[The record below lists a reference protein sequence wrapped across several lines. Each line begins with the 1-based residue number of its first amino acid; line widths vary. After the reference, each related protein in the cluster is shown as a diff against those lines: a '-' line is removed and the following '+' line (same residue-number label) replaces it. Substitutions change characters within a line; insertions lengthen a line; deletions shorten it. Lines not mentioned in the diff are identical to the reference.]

1 MKRKKEREKEER
13 KKTIFNFG
21 RFFFFFFFSSGREE
35 EEEEGSLKGPL
46 LKAPTPL
53 PRRDITSS
61 FFSHTTHAHYHSNA
75 AN

>member
-21 RFFFFFFFSSGREE
+21 RFFFFFFSSGREE

>member
-13 KKTIFNFG
+13 KNHFKFWG
-21 RFFFFFFFSSGREE
+21 FFFFFFFSSGREE